1 MPVGDV
7 DRIGAETTDRV
18 RDVDNK
24 LDAPHN
30 ICVRAFGF
38 PGARPISRMLKRH
51 VEPRRSRDI

>member
-24 LDAPHN
+24 LDARTTF
-30 ICVRAFGF
+30 VR
-38 PGARPISRMLKRH
+38 PRARISGSTSNPSD
-51 VEPRRSRDI
+51 VEKACRAQMIA